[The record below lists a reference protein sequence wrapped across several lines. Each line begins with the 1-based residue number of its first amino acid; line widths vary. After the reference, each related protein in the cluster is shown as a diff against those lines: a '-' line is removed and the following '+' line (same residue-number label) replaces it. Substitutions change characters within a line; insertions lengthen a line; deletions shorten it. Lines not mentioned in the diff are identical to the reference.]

1 MKLKKVVLI
10 NKQHKDA
17 AIVNRNYLTP
27 HCKIEQIL
35 WTSWNQFDK
44 MWPFTLLL
52 DQGFPT
58 FSRSRTTWA
67 PVLSMCTTYSRTTI
81 LIELWFI
88 QKN

>member
-44 MWPFTLLL
+44 M
-52 DQGFPT
+52 
-58 FSRSRTTWA
+58 
-67 PVLSMCTTYSRTTI
+67 
-81 LIELWFI
+81 
-88 QKN
+88 